1 MLTLLLC
8 ATLTSTL
15 LRSNQV
21 EGEGDDQKDETDA
34 VKDKSEE
41 DVKMEEHAPKVE
53 EVKKEESVDPED
65 LLPEEFG
72 LKGLAELRRAKW
84 FSAMAAPLPSCVEAI
99 KVMKDKARRDQ
110 VWGHLG
116 DWALELLVERSLFS
130 AGFTMSP
137 SKSIMRIMEVLA
149 SGLLMPDGPGI
160 KDPCEREEVDVF
172 EKMSPQMKED
182 VTRQAQIDL
191 RNIHYRKIHLVLGM
205 ERLLTRKEE
214 MMAKMSKKD
223 DVKVE
228 ANAEAQKSE
237 AKE

>member
-1 MLTLLLC
+1 M
-8 ATLTSTL
+8 
-15 LRSNQV
+15 
-21 EGEGDDQKDETDA
+21 
-34 VKDKSEE
+34 
-41 DVKMEEHAPKVE
+41 
-53 EVKKEESVDPED
+53 
-65 LLPEEFG
+65 
-72 LKGLAELRRAKW
+72 
-84 FSAMAAPLPSCVEAI
+84 
-99 KVMKDKARRDQ
+99 
-110 VWGHLG
+110 
-116 DWALELLVERSLFS
+116 ELLVERSLFS

-149 SGLLMPDGPGI
+149 SGLLMPDGSGI

-172 EKMSPQMKED
+172 EKMSPQTKED

-214 MMAKMSKKD
+214 MMAKMAKKD

>member
-1 MLTLLLC
+1 MISPLP
-8 ATLTSTL
+8 
-15 LRSNQV
+15 
-21 EGEGDDQKDETDA
+21 
-34 VKDKSEE
+34 
-41 DVKMEEHAPKVE
+41 PKVE

-99 KVMKDKARRDQ
+99 RVMKDKARRDQ

-149 SGLLMPDGPGI
+149 SGLLMPDLSQGSRI
-160 KDPCEREEVDVF
+160 LVRE
-172 EKMSPQMKED
+172 KRWMC
-182 VTRQAQIDL
+182 L
-191 RNIHYRKIHLVLGM
+191 RKC
-205 ERLLTRKEE
+205 LLK
-214 MMAKMSKKD
+214 
-223 DVKVE
+223 
-228 ANAEAQKSE
+228 
-237 AKE
+237 

>member
-1 MLTLLLC
+1 M
-8 ATLTSTL
+8 
-15 LRSNQV
+15 
-21 EGEGDDQKDETDA
+21 
-34 VKDKSEE
+34 
-41 DVKMEEHAPKVE
+41 
-53 EVKKEESVDPED
+53 
-65 LLPEEFG
+65 
-72 LKGLAELRRAKW
+72 
-84 FSAMAAPLPSCVEAI
+84 
-99 KVMKDKARRDQ
+99 
-110 VWGHLG
+110 
-116 DWALELLVERSLFS
+116 ELLVERSLFS

-191 RNIHYRKIHLVLGM
+191 RNIHYRKIHLMLGM

-214 MMAKMSKKD
+214 MMPKKE

-228 ANAEAQKSE
+228 ANTEAQKSE
-237 AKE
+237 AKEQIKMRDV